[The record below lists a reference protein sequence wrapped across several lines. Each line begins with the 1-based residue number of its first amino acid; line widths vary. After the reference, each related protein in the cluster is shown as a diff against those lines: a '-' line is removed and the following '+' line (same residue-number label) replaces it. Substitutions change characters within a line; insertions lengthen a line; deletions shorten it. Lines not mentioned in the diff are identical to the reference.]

1 MKLLIGILFC
11 LCMSIETGAVAAP
24 LDKSVQVDVVMSK
37 ITTLLQANKEAE
49 ALPYFQQLEA
59 MDTPLPES
67 FYFYYIDALDKSGDA
82 NSALSRAEAY
92 LSRYGKKGKYYGKVV
107 AIMSRLSIQADKEA
121 KEKAALEDFKS
132 LTRAKLSA
140 LKLDFDKNGR
150 ASDITSAQAE
160 LYIPLVTRLR
170 VLFETYNQ
178 RIMAPAIDR
187 LKTLREK
194 KERQAAGME
203 RDGIDAEIRQLNNDI
218 GMLSENEDHW
228 LSKPYTALEVFRLK
242 SDARIIEYIRLYSYI
257 YPRLDEKRI
266 SYVEAGEWITRAMH
280 KFESVMYKW

>member
-1 MKLLIGILFC
+1 MKLLMGILIC

-82 NSALSRAEAY
+82 NNALSRAEAY

-121 KEKAALEDFKS
+121 KEKAAESDRRAKQYAEEKKRYDENMAACRDHEYWGHRAS
-132 LTRAKLSA
+132 LTKARERA
-140 LKLDFDKNGR
+140 FDKCYDKDRRNGGVFAYYESQCSEAVKIR
-150 ASDITSAQAE
+150 AQEA
-160 LYIPLVTRLR
+160 IP
-170 VLFETYNQ
+170 
-178 RIMAPAIDR
+178 D
-187 LKTLREK
+187 
-194 KERQAAGME
+194 
-203 RDGIDAEIRQLNNDI
+203 
-218 GMLSENEDHW
+218 
-228 LSKPYTALEVFRLK
+228 
-242 SDARIIEYIRLYSYI
+242 
-257 YPRLDEKRI
+257 
-266 SYVEAGEWITRAMH
+266 GEWCGS
-280 KFESVMYKW
+280 KYYKPTPP